1 MTIFISNPYRRVNAI
16 RQAMDRLLEDSFTE
30 TAPNE
35 REMTLAVDVVTDDD
49 SYTIKAF
56 VPGLDAE
63 GLDIEVL
70 NNTVTIRGAFKDGK
84 AENAKYLISELR
96 DGAFSRIVTLPTT
109 VDASKAE
116 ANIKNGVLELK
127 VPKAEAHRPKTIK
140 VAAA

>member
-1 MTIFISNPYRRVNAI
+1 MTIFISNPYRRANAL
-16 RQAMDRLLEDSFTE
+16 RQAMDRLLEESFTD

-49 SYTIKAF
+49 GYTIKAF

-84 AENAKYLISELR
+84 AENAKYLIYELA

-109 VDASKAE
+109 LDASKAE

-127 VPKAEAHRPKTIK
+127 VPKAEAHRLKTIK